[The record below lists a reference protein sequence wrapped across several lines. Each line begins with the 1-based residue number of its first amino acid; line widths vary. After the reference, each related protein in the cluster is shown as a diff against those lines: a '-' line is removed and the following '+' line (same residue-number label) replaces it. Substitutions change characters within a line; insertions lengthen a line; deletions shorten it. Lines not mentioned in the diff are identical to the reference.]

1 MSSQAC
7 QQEMRAE
14 DLDELQKAVGLLES
28 QGFVRLLN
36 NVAGTPTD
44 KALAFVPRRLKNK
57 IDKIVS
63 GAVRQGLHLAVTSL
77 DAKDAGPP
85 KNRMST
91 LVSGLTGGLSG
102 FFGAGGLAAELPV
115 TTTLILRS
123 IADIARSQGEDLSSA
138 PAHLACMEVL
148 ALGAPAEEK
157 QTQSS
162 YFLARDGFSAFS
174 GNAAKAL
181 SDRGADAGKSPEVNG
196 FLGEIG
202 SKFAVV
208 VWQRAAVSSI
218 PVIGALGGTAANAVF
233 TKYFQDLAT
242 GHFIVRK
249 LERAYGKD
257 IVRAHYMDFFASL
270 D

>member
-1 MSSQAC
+1 
-7 QQEMRAE
+7 MRAE
-14 DLDELQKAVGLLES
+14 DLAELQKAVELLEN

-36 NVAGTPTD
+36 NVAGKPTD
-44 KALAFVPRRLKNK
+44 KALEYVPRRLKNK

-77 DAKDAGPP
+77 DAKDAGAP
-85 KNRMST
+85 KNRVST
-91 LVSGLTGGLSG
+91 LVSSLTGGLSG
-102 FFGAGGLAAELPV
+102 FFGAGGLAVELPL

-123 IADIARSQGEDLSSA
+123 IADIARSQGEDLSSV
-138 PAHLACMEVL
+138 PARLACMEVL
-148 ALGAPAEEK
+148 ALGAPTEEK
-157 QTQSS
+157 QTEST

-181 SDRGADAGKSPEVNG
+181 SDRGADAARSPEVNS

-202 SKFAVV
+202 AKFAVV
-208 VWQRAAVSSI
+208 VWERAAASSL
-218 PVIGALGGTAANAVF
+218 PVIGALGGAAANAVF

-249 LERAYGKD
+249 LERAYGEEV
-257 IVRAHYMDFFASL
+257 VRASYMNLFASL
-270 D
+270 L